1 MAAARPF
8 QRRAVG
14 RADVAGFDV
23 APEVCFAEAR
33 VVPLVL
39 EPVVAVGSDDVIN
52 AQPYPGRLRVA
63 DRDLSTATEY

>member
-14 RADVAGFDV
+14 RADVAGVDV
-23 APEVCFAEAR
+23 TPEICLAEAR

-39 EPVVAVGSDDVIN
+39 EPVVAVGSDDIIN
-52 AQPYPGRLRVA
+52 AQSYPGRLRVP
-63 DRDLSTATEY
+63 DRD